1 MKFKNYLKIA
11 GIYFILDLAIAVISI
26 IVVFLGAKG
35 IYEMI
40 KCFSDISTVDLLLKF
55 LCELLDRINYSIKC
69 ILTSLVSLYIIF
81 NFPKLYVIIKKYLNK
96 KND

>member
-35 IYEMI
+35 M
-40 KCFSDISTVDLLLKF
+40 
-55 LCELLDRINYSIKC
+55 
-69 ILTSLVSLYIIF
+69 SL
-81 NFPKLYVIIKKYLNK
+81 
-96 KND
+96 